1 MFQLPTAAKTLQRN
15 KRQEKVCYSKMDQN
29 SEFLPVKR
37 QKPSAVDG
45 IKTQHY
51 KQTPIPGKAPKKI
64 LPEGTALILEGGG
77 TRGFYSAGVFDAF
90 VDAGIMFP
98 YIIGV
103 SAGAANALSYISGQ
117 KGRNRQIVEKYVG
130 NPKYVSKR
138 NLLFHRSLFGMEF
151 VFHEVPQKHIFI
163 DWEMF
168 NKQNIN
174 FLTGAFNCETGQ
186 TVWFNKSDIT
196 PSLDAV
202 MASCSVPLL
211 SSIFKY
217 QGLKLLDGG
226 IAAPIPIEKSISDG
240 NTFHVI
246 VLTRNQGY
254 QKNAFKYEFVLKMIY
269 KKFPKLIETILNRHD
284 IYNRQLALCEQLEK
298 EGKAVIIR
306 PKKPLQVKESY
317 DRNIKKLLELCDEG
331 YDEAKE
337 IIEMLLQR
345 F

>member
-1 MFQLPTAAKTLQRN
+1 MTNL
-15 KRQEKVCYSKMDQN
+15 
-29 SEFLPVKR
+29 
-37 QKPSAVDG
+37 
-45 IKTQHY
+45 Y
-51 KQTPIPGKAPKKI
+51 KQTPIPGKAPERI
-64 LPEGTALILEGGG
+64 LPKNCALVLEGGG

-90 VDAGIMFP
+90 VNAGLMFP

-138 NLLFHRSLFGMEF
+138 NLLFYRSLFGMEY

-168 NKQNIN
+168 NKQDIT
-174 FLTGAFNCETGQ
+174 FLTGAFDCETGQ
-186 TVWFNKSDIT
+186 TIWFNKNDIT
-196 PSLDAV
+196 PSLDTV

-211 SSIFKY
+211 SPIFNFR
-217 QGLKLLDGG
+217 GLKLLDGG
-226 IAAPIPIEKSISDG
+226 IADPIPIEKSISDG

-254 QKNAFKYEFVLKMIY
+254 QKKAFKYEFALKMFY
-269 KKFPKLIETILNRHD
+269 KKYPKLTEMILNRHQ

-298 EGKAVIIR
+298 EGKAIIIR
-306 PKKPLQVKESY
+306 PQKPLQVKESY
-317 DRNIKKLLELCDEG
+317 DRNIEKLLDLYDEG
-331 YDEAKE
+331 YNEAKE
-337 IIEMLLQR
+337 KIKAIVKTAVIT
-345 F
+345 

>member
-1 MFQLPTAAKTLQRN
+1 MT
-15 KRQEKVCYSKMDQN
+15 QE
-29 SEFLPVKR
+29 
-37 QKPSAVDG
+37 
-45 IKTQHY
+45 Y
-51 KQTPIPGKAPKKI
+51 KQTPIPGKAPERI
-64 LPEGTALILEGGG
+64 LPKGCALVLEGGG
-77 TRGFYSAGVFDAF
+77 TRGFYSAGVFDSF
-90 VDAGIMFP
+90 LDAGIMFP

-168 NKQNIN
+168 NKQDIN
-174 FLTGAFNCETGQ
+174 FLTGAIDCETGQ
-186 TVWFNKSDIT
+186 TVWFNKNDIT

-211 SSIFKY
+211 SPVFKFR
-217 QGLKLLDGG
+217 GLKLLDGG
-226 IAAPIPIEKSISDG
+226 VAAPIPIEKAISDG
-240 NTFHVI
+240 NTFFVC

-254 QKNAFKYEFVLKMIY
+254 QKNAFKYKAVLKLFY
-269 KKFPKLIETILNRHD
+269 KKYPKLTETILNRHL
-284 IYNRQLALCEQLEK
+284 IYNRQLAICEKLEK
-298 EGKAVIIR
+298 EGKAIIIR
-306 PKKPLQVKESY
+306 PQKPLQVKESY
-317 DRNIKKLLELCDEG
+317 DRNIAKLLELYDEG

-337 IIEMLLQR
+337 KIKSLIT
-345 F
+345 